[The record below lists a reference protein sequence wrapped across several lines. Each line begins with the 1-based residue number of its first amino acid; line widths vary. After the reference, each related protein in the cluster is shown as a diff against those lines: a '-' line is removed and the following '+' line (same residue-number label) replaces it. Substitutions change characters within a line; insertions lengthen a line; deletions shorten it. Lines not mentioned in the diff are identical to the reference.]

1 MKNKYKFLLVL
12 LLLLVIFPIKTYA
25 ISPKYKDI
33 VKDVVDVEQ
42 EENKVNI
49 YFFFGDGCMHCAKE
63 EKFLKALKDRYGDK
77 INIYK
82 YETWYDDDNLELMKK
97 AKILMKDD
105 VNISVPYTVVGTSSF
120 NGYSDNVGRKI
131 ETKVKEYLE
140 IISEEESVVES
151 FKEDIPLLGR
161 IDKRDVSITLVAII
175 LGFIDGFNPCAMWVL
190 LFLINMLI
198 GMNDKRK
205 MLLIGMV
212 FLLTSAIMYFLFMLG
227 ITNILSFLKAR
238 EIRAI
243 IGLVALILG
252 SYNVYK
258 FFKERKDTSGCTVV
272 DDKKRKKIFSRIK
285 KFTTEKNIFLALIGV
300 VVLAISVNA
309 VELACSSVFPA
320 TFAEIMAVNNVV
332 GIQKIIYLLI
342 YTFFYMIDDMI
353 VFIIAVATL
362 QLSTTSSKYGKYSK
376 VVGGIIM
383 LLVGL
388 LLIFKPDWLMLNF

>member
-1 MKNKYKFLLVL
+1 MKNKYKLLIIAFFLLI
-12 LLLLVIFPIKTYA
+12 IFPIKTYA
-25 ISPKYKDI
+25 ISSKYKDV

-42 EENKVNI
+42 QDDKVNI
-49 YFFFGDGCMHCAKE
+49 YFFYGSGCAHCAKE
-63 EKFLKALKDRYGDK
+63 EKFLKALKDRYGDR
-77 INIYK
+77 INVYK
-82 YETWYDDDNLELMKK
+82 YETWYNDDNLELMKK
-97 AKILMKDD
+97 AKIVMKDD
-105 VNISVPYTVVGTSSF
+105 VNIAVPYTIIGDNSF
-120 NGYSDNVGRKI
+120 NGYSDNVGRRV

-140 IISEEESVVES
+140 IISEEESVIES

-161 IDKRDVSITLVAII
+161 IDKRDVSITLVAVI

-198 GMNDKRK
+198 GMNDKKK

-212 FLLTSAIMYFLFMLG
+212 FLLTSAFMYFLFMLG
-227 ITNILSFLKAR
+227 ITNILSFMKAR

-243 IGLVALILG
+243 IGIVALTLG

-258 FFKERKDTSGCTVV
+258 FFKERNDTAGCTVV
-272 DDKKRKKIFSRIK
+272 DDKKRKKIFTRIK
-285 KFTTEKNIFLALIGV
+285 KFTTEKNIFIALIGV
-300 VVLAISVNA
+300 VILAISVNA

-342 YTFFYMIDDMI
+342 YVFFYMIDDMI

-362 QLSTTSSKYGKYSK
+362 QLSTASSKYGKYSK
-376 VVGGIIM
+376 VISGIIM